1 MKNLIIINGTMGVGK
16 TATCE
21 KLNSKLNNSVWLD
34 GDWCWMMSPFVVN
47 DETKSMV
54 IDNITHSLRNFL
66 GIGHFENIIFNWVMD
81 KEEIFQD
88 ILQELIGLE
97 FNLYKITLTCSDEI
111 LIKRIDADIRTG
123 KRDKDCIERSLKR
136 QEAYKILDTIKIDT
150 TNKTVEQVVE
160 LISNITVTKRKGHAT
175 VIARE
180 YFPKKF

>member
-21 KLNSKLNNSVWLD
+21 KLNSELNNSVWLD

-66 GIGHFENIIFNWVMD
+66 GISHTENIIFNWVMD

-88 ILQELIGLE
+88 ILRKLSGLE
-97 FNLYKITLTCSDEI
+97 FNLYKITLTCSDEV
-111 LIKRIDADIRTG
+111 LIKRIDADIKRG
-123 KRDKDCIERSLKR
+123 KRDKDCIKRSLER
-136 QEAYKILDTIKIDT
+136 QNSYNAPNTIKIDT
-150 TNKTVEQVVE
+150 DNKTIEEVAKT
-160 LISNITVTKRKGHAT
+160 ISNIVG
-175 VIARE
+175 
-180 YFPKKF
+180 